1 MDSDRQRLE
10 SISQGNGQ
18 GVNGE
23 ATMTDLIQDIGLLL
37 AKGLGAM
44 AGAIISLIY
53 LLPKSRR
60 EAAGRFF
67 IGVASGMIF
76 GGAVGVA
83 LSDWLAIGSRLTPI
97 EITLMGSAAASLCA
111 WWALGVLARL
121 AERWK

>member
-1 MDSDRQRLE
+1 
-10 SISQGNGQ
+10 
-18 GVNGE
+18 
-23 ATMTDLIQDIGLLL
+23 MTDLMQDIGLLL
-37 AKGLGAM
+37 AKGLGAI

-67 IGVASGMIF
+67 IGVVSGMIF

-83 LSDWLAIGSRLTPI
+83 LSDWLAIGSRLTSI